1 MPNNWVDPK
10 WEEEQVLRIA
20 FSTSPAQRMQWLEEM
35 MAWVNSVENVQ
46 KYKHLFEDES
56 SLGA

>member
-1 MPNNWVDPK
+1 MQNNWVDPK

-20 FSTSPAQRMQWLEEM
+20 FTATPAQRMQWLEEM

-46 KYKHLFEDES
+46 KYKELFLDDREP
-56 SLGA
+56 